1 MSRPKVSVIVPV
13 YKAESYLCKCVDSL
27 LAQTLT
33 DFEILLID
41 DGSPDKSGEICDAYA
56 QRDTRIRVLHQ
67 QNSGVSIAR
76 QRGLE
81 MAVGDYV
88 IHTDP
93 DDWVEP
99 DMLQSLYAKAV
110 AENAD
115 MLICDFYVNY
125 GEKQEYVKQ
134 QPDELDHNVVLCNLF
149 QHLHGSCC
157 NKLIKRKCFEK
168 YYVKFDPELSFCE
181 DLYCNASLLLFPLKI
196 AYLPQAFYHYEQI
209 NNPNSLVNK
218 YGKDSFDYDVK
229 LRRKFCDLLRGSEAY
244 EVCERRLCFAIV
256 SRAYDGKIFS
266 SKEFRKNCLPY
277 CKGAVDFAPKL
288 PLKFRLYIACHGFYA
303 LACFLSSIRMRI
315 RR

>member
-134 QPDELDHNVVLCNLF
+134 QPDGLDHNVVLCNLF

-157 NKLIKRKCFEK
+157 NKLIKRECFEK
-168 YYVKFDPELSFCE
+168 YYAK
-181 DLYCNASLLLFPLKI
+181 ASR
-196 AYLPQAFYHYEQI
+196 
-209 NNPNSLVNK
+209 
-218 YGKDSFDYDVK
+218 
-229 LRRKFCDLLRGSEAY
+229 RRKAP
-244 EVCERRLCFAIV
+244 VRL
-256 SRAYDGKIFS
+256 
-266 SKEFRKNCLPY
+266 
-277 CKGAVDFAPKL
+277 
-288 PLKFRLYIACHGFYA
+288 
-303 LACFLSSIRMRI
+303 
-315 RR
+315 